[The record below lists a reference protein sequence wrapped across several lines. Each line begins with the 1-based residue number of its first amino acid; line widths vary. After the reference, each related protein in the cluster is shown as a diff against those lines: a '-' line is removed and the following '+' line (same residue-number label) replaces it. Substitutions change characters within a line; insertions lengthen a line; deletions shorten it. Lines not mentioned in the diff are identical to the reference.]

1 MSGCYEW
8 MRNFIRKIL
17 KERMLYL
24 NQMSAGHQRN
34 LFLMSNDIVGCDSVS
49 FCLAMDALLFYGPFN
64 NISVI
69 SSQWKG
75 NNTIVQRYPIYR

>member
-17 KERMLYL
+17 KERILYL
-24 NQMSAGHQRN
+24 NQTSARN
-34 LFLMSNDIVGCDSVS
+34 LFLMSNGIVGCDSVS

-64 NISVI
+64 SISVI